1 MMKFS
6 LVTPE
11 GKLYEAEVDQV
22 NAQGAEGELGILPD
36 HIALVSPLKVAPL
49 DVKIKGE
56 ERRFAVYGG
65 MLQVTPEAVTVL
77 VERADL
83 PDSIDRKAAQARQEE
98 LRSELSR
105 TKDPEEQAALLR
117 ALDVVETQLEVAE

>member
-11 GKLYEAEVDQV
+11 GKLYEADVDQV
-22 NAQGAEGELGILPD
+22 NAQGVEGELGILPD

-49 DVKIKGE
+49 VVKIKGE
-56 ERRFAVYGG
+56 EHRFAVYGG

-77 VERADL
+77 VEHADL
-83 PDSIDRKAAQARQEE
+83 SDSIDRKAAQARQEE

-105 TKDPEEQAALLR
+105 AKDPEEKAALLR
-117 ALDVVETQLEVAE
+117 ELDVVEAQLEVAE